1 MTLPPFF
8 LTAASLTE
16 NALSAYCMN
25 WAGMSVT
32 WSVPTHHWVRSL
44 PSIITLLGFCW
55 RDSFSTHAA
64 SSQTLGQAK
73 AYFTKIL
80 QGVVN
85 PGQTITVFKSPK
97 QPTLKQHSTL
107 FQYTVILL
115 MLKCYIQSWTTGHHF
130 KGENHKLY
138 SYPSS
143 QLLRRHY
150 CTYNAK
156 AAKRSTAN

>member
-44 PSIITLLGFCW
+44 PSIITLLSFCW

-138 SYPSS
+138 SYLSS

-150 CTYNAK
+150 CTYNAN

>member
-1 MTLPPFF
+1 MHSQP
-8 LTAASLTE
+8 
-16 NALSAYCMN
+16 YCMN

-32 WSVPTHHWVRSL
+32 WSAPTQHRVRSL
-44 PSIITLLGFCW
+44 PPSITLLSFC
-55 RDSFSTHAA
+55 RRGSFSTHAA
-64 SSQTLGQAK
+64 SGQTLGQEK

-80 QGVVN
+80 QGVVD

-115 MLKCYIQSWTTGHHF
+115 MSKCYIQSWTTGHHF
-130 KGENHKLY
+130 QGENRKLY
-138 SYPSS
+138 SYLSS
-143 QLLRRHY
+143 QLLRRHH

-156 AAKRSTAN
+156 AAKRSAAN